1 MFLDF
6 NADIAARV
14 LGNEIKIKN
23 REEKSQ
29 PNNFKKKHQKIEDN
43 KTRIGNVTNF
53 DNVSKRLEENISIA
67 NKKIEKQET
76 FMENFMREHVRNQ
89 NKPGSSM
96 FVNPS
101 EHPFIEE
108 ELAEH
113 QATFNVLLLVDSN
126 LKNLKPD
133 ILSNESICAKFY
145 CPTLNDI
152 DNLIENEDIRIQPTK
167 IFVHCGTNH
176 FHKNDRKIDKVEDK
190 PKYLCHRFY
199 REKRSISIRQFN
211 T

>member
-6 NADIAARV
+6 KADIAARV

-29 PNNFKKKHQKIEDN
+29 PNNLKKIHQKIEDN

-67 NKKIEKQET
+67 NKKIEKQQT
-76 FMENFMREHVRNQ
+76 FLENVMREHVRNQ

-113 QATFNVLLLVDSN
+113 QATFNHNVLLLVDSN
-126 LKNLKPD
+126 LKN
-133 ILSNESICAKFY
+133 
-145 CPTLNDI
+145 
-152 DNLIENEDIRIQPTK
+152 
-167 IFVHCGTNH
+167 
-176 FHKNDRKIDKVEDK
+176 
-190 PKYLCHRFY
+190 
-199 REKRSISIRQFN
+199 
-211 T
+211 

>member
-1 MFLDF
+1 MRENKSKYDALLRKIFELTNQLTKVEQMFLDF
-6 NADIAARV
+6 KADIVARV

-29 PNNFKKKHQKIEDN
+29 PNNFKKNHQKIEDN

-67 NKKIEKQET
+67 NKNIEKQQR

-96 FVNPS
+96 SVNPS

-113 QATFNVLLLVDSN
+113 QATFNHVLLLADSN

-133 ILSNESICAKFY
+133 ILSNENTCAKFY

-152 DNLIENEDIRIQPTK
+152 DNLIENADIRIQPDQ
-167 IFVHCGTNH
+167 N
-176 FHKNDRKIDKVEDK
+176 
-190 PKYLCHRFY
+190 
-199 REKRSISIRQFN
+199 IRPLWYQSFS
-211 T
+211 